1 MAVVCAI
8 HFSLII
14 SFLHVGRSGPPASGS
29 TVKLRLQVIETK
41 PPVSQ
46 FQERLTSQPS
56 PPTAQP
62 SEKPA
67 ALTSAANAENK
78 SNVAPSTAEKSSSD
92 PLPFFNRDRFLDAGD
107 LDQSAAASKAF
118 EDALDKSLPAR
129 FDLIVLEFL
138 IDESGQTVQLKCIDG
153 DCSTELAEKLQQ
165 LVALPFTP
173 ATKNGQPVASRK
185 VIQISPTPTFGL

>member
-8 HFSLII
+8 HFGLIS
-14 SFLHVGRSGPPASGS
+14 SFLNAGKSGQSARGSATSLRFQIIAAQPPIPQVQDRSEPQSA
-29 TVKLRLQVIETK
+29 TDK
-41 PPVSQ
+41 
-46 FQERLTSQPS
+46 
-56 PPTAQP
+56 P
-62 SEKPA
+62 SEKTA
-67 ALTSAANAENK
+67 AAPGTASLEKKSSSA
-78 SNVAPSTAEKSSSD
+78 PGTTEKASSD

-118 EDALDKSLPAR
+118 EDTLEKSLPAG

-138 IDESGQTVQLKCIDG
+138 IDESGQTVQLTCIDG